1 MGRATTP
8 EEEKYDLMYQ
18 QEKLNWVERIIIAI
32 AKKQTKKI
40 AKTAICR
47 AFERRQIDSAGAH
60 ELAAC
65 VDRLLSGLG
74 RPLNKI

>member
-32 AKKQTKKI
+32 AKKQTKKTKYI
-40 AKTAICR
+40 INLR
-47 AFERRQIDSAGAH
+47 A
-60 ELAAC
+60 
-65 VDRLLSGLG
+65 
-74 RPLNKI
+74 